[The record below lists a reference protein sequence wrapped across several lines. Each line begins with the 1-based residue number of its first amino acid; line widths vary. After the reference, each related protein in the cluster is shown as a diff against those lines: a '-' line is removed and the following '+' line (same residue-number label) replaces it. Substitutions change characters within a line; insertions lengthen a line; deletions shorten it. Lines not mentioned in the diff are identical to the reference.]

1 MRKISCILTAALLSL
16 TLAGCSSSENY
27 DSMSY
32 VGTADDGMLNYSV
45 ESFVAP
51 EEDMLQESDKLEQLT
66 EEVDLSR
73 KLVYTYDINAEAS
86 NVSEMRTRI
95 TNRVQELGGYISDDN
110 FYESYDGRESW
121 NAVIRIPTE
130 HREELSDYISVDTR
144 VTRSNISVDDVTLNY
159 ADNEARLNVEKAAY
173 EEYERLLEYTTSAE
187 ELVMIR
193 NEMYD
198 IQANIDSYETTLR
211 YLQNDIDYTKFNI
224 NIDETRLGINEERN
238 LGSAF
243 IIAWQ
248 DAIEELVNFFAD
260 VVVGIP
266 GFIIGLI
273 ILIFYLVLITIAVKI
288 IHFIWRKIKKKFN
301 INWRYKSKYER
312 AAEIFAKA
320 YEQAHK
326 SESKEDK

>member
-1 MRKISCILTAALLSL
+1 MRKISCILIAALLSL
-16 TLAGCSSSENY
+16 ALTACGSSGVY
-27 DSMSY
+27 DSTNSVSTTSNQMLSY
-32 VGTADDGMLNYSV
+32 SAD
-45 ESFVAP
+45 SFVAT
-51 EEDMLQESDKLEQLT
+51 EEGMLQESSKLEQPT
-66 EEVDLSR
+66 EEVDLNR

-86 NVSEMRTRI
+86 NVSEVRIQI
-95 TNRVQELGGYISDDN
+95 TNRVQELGGYVSNDN
-110 FYESYDGRESW
+110 FYESHDGRESW

-144 VTRSNISVDDVTLNY
+144 ITRSNISIDDITLNY
-159 ADNEARLNVEKAAY
+159 NDNVARLNVEKAAY
-173 EEYERLLEYTTSAE
+173 EEYERLLKYTTSAE

-243 IIAWQ
+243 VIAWQ
-248 DAIEELVNFFAD
+248 DALEELVNFFAD

-273 ILIFYLVLITIAVKI
+273 ILIFYLVLIAIAGKI
-288 IHFIWRKIKKKFN
+288 IYFIWRKIKNKFN

-312 AAEIFAKA
+312 AAEVFAKA

-326 SESKEDK
+326 SENEETK

>member
-1 MRKISCILTAALLSL
+1 MRKISCILTATLLSL
-16 TLAGCSSSENY
+16 ALTACGSSESY
-27 DSMSY
+27 DSMNY

-51 EEDMLQESDKLEQLT
+51 EEDMLQEPGRLEQPT

-86 NVSEMRTRI
+86 NVSEIRTRI

-144 VTRSNISVDDVTLNY
+144 ITRSNISVDDVTLNY

-173 EEYERLLEYTTSAE
+173 EEYERLLEYTTSVE

-243 IIAWQ
+243 VVAWQ

-266 GFIIGLI
+266 RFIISLI
-273 ILIFYLVLITIAVKI
+273 ILIFYLILVTIAVKI

-301 INWRYKSKYER
+301 INCHYKSKYER

-326 SESKEDK
+326 SESKEEK

>member
-1 MRKISCILTAALLSL
+1 M
-16 TLAGCSSSENY
+16 
-27 DSMSY
+27 
-32 VGTADDGMLNYSV
+32 
-45 ESFVAP
+45 
-51 EEDMLQESDKLEQLT
+51 
-66 EEVDLSR
+66 SR

-86 NVSEMRTRI
+86 NVSEIRTRF
-95 TNRVQELGGYISDDN
+95 TNRVQELGGYISDDI

-144 VTRSNISVDDVTLNY
+144 ITRSNISVDDVTLNY

-243 IIAWQ
+243 VVAWQ

-273 ILIFYLVLITIAVKI
+273 IFIFYLVLIAIAVKI

-326 SESKEDK
+326 SESKEEK

>member
-1 MRKISCILTAALLSL
+1 MRKISCILTVALLSL
-16 TLAGCSSSENY
+16 SLTACGSSESY
-27 DSMSY
+27 DSMNY
-32 VGTADDGMLNYSV
+32 VGTTNDEMISYSV
-45 ESFVAP
+45 DSFVAP
-51 EEDMLQESDKLEQLT
+51 EEDMLQESSKLEQPT

-86 NVSEMRTRI
+86 NVSEIRTRI

-121 NAVIRIPTE
+121 NAIIRIPTE

-144 VTRSNISVDDVTLNY
+144 ITRSNISVDDVTLNY

-243 IIAWQ
+243 IVAWQ

-273 ILIFYLVLITIAVKI
+273 ILIFYLLLITIAVKI
-288 IHFIWRKIKKKFN
+288 IHFIWHKAKKKFN
-301 INWRYKSKYER
+301 INWQYKSKYER

-326 SESKEDK
+326 SESKEEK